1 MHLARLFHRLYGVA
15 ATLILI
21 VVLGLATPLVIVSP
35 TLGMRRR
42 IGRAA
47 VRLALLSIGV
57 PLRVRGVEQLP
68 AQPCIAVANHASYL
82 DGAVL
87 FAALPPH
94 FTFVVQDGAAAWPV
108 VGFVLHRVGVEFVN
122 RTSMREGARQTR
134 ELIRQVEAGESLGIF
149 AEGTFEAEPGLLPF
163 KKGAFQIAARTN
175 APVVPIGIRGTRRLY
190 GGNHRLVRWS
200 RVEIDVLPAL
210 PVSTDAQLL
219 RRAARAAV
227 LRACGEGEAPPRAT
241 RLAGAEA

>member
-1 MHLARLFHRLYGVA
+1 MLLARLIHRLYSVA
-15 ATLILI
+15 ATLILV
-21 VVLGLATPLVIVSP
+21 VVLGLATPLVVVSP
-35 TLGMRRR
+35 TLALRRH

-47 VRLALLSIGV
+47 VRLALLCIGV
-57 PLRVRGVEQLP
+57 PMRVRGLDNLP

-108 VGFVLHRVGVEFVN
+108 IGSVLHRVGVEFVN
-122 RTSMREGARQTR
+122 RTSTREGARQTR
-134 ELIRQVEAGESLGIF
+134 YLIQRVESGDSLGIF

-163 KKGAFQIAARTN
+163 KKGAFQIAARTQS
-175 APVVPIGIRGTRRLY
+175 PVVPVGIRGTRRLY
-190 GGNHRLVRWS
+190 GGNNRLLRWS
-200 RVEIDVLPAL
+200 RIEIDVLPAL
-210 PVSTDAQLL
+210 PLSADAQKL
-219 RRAARAAV
+219 REAARAAV
-227 LRACGEGEAPPRAT
+227 LRVCGEGEAPRPA